1 MHHPTLCAV
10 AVALLSALPGG
21 QASLYPKSSAVLQ
34 VDGKSYERLIAKSN
48 YTSVSRP
55 LVFVPSVHTLML
67 CLSDRRVLR
76 PLVRPLQEPPAGL

>member
-10 AVALLSALPGG
+10 AVALLSALPGT

-48 YTSVSRP
+48 YTSVSRTV
-55 LVFVPSVHTLML
+55 LFARDLTLTL
-67 CLSDRRVLR
+67 CLPDRRVLR